1 MRTTR
6 TTGKRI
12 RVFLMMLFV
21 SLFWLAAVPQ
31 RTEAKECEVYYDVS
45 RNGLQ
50 QGIKE
55 AGSTSLQI
63 DADLN
68 KIAKQVVKN
77 ACFWS
82 LKNAQAWTETMQ
94 QKTDHLKLWMNYSIA
109 YTYENEGGIEAVPKR
124 IASSVNAVAKYWS
137 EYNLIGAATI
147 QTKWDDGTV
156 VYMSAIVLGKGEC
169 KPDTQSGTK
178 TEILSSSYTVD
189 LSDGAQT
196 SKPSQTS
203 KPAQP
208 IKVTKIQLSKT
219 STTLLAGKKLNLK
232 AVVSPTNAANKDLI
246 WEVSNKK
253 YASVSQT
260 GVVTAKAAGAGK
272 KVTVTAK
279 AKDGS
284 GKKATC
290 TIKIKGAVKKIT
302 LKASKSV
309 KAGKKLTVKATVS
322 VGKNGSKALSWSV
335 NNKKYASVSTKG
347 VVTTKKAGKGK
358 TITVTAKAKDGSGKK
373 GSVKIKLK

>member
-1 MRTTR
+1 MR
-6 TTGKRI
+6 TTGKKI
-12 RVFLMMLFV
+12 RVALLMFFV

-31 RTEAKECEVYYDVS
+31 RTEAKECVVYYDVA
-45 RNGLQ
+45 RNGLM

-68 KIAKQVVKN
+68 KIAKQMAKN
-77 ACFWS
+77 YCFWS
-82 LKNAQAWTETMQ
+82 FKNDQEWIASMQ
-94 QKTDHLKLWMNYSIA
+94 SNTNHLKSWQYRLTSFEYEYLGEDITDAQKAITSTVGYIA
-109 YTYENEGGIEAVPKR
+109 KD
-124 IASSVNAVAKYWS
+124 KS

-147 QTKWDDGTV
+147 QTKSDSGMVIYTSV
-156 VYMSAIVLGKGEC
+156 VVIGKGEC

-178 TEILSSSYTVD
+178 TETLSASSTVD
-189 LSDGAQT
+189 FSDGSKPT
-196 SKPSQTS
+196 KPSQPS

-219 STTLLAGKKLNLK
+219 SATLLAGKKLNLK
-232 AVVSPTNAANKDLI
+232 AVVSPTNAANKNLV
-246 WEVSNKK
+246 WEVNNKK

-335 NNKKYASVSTKG
+335 SNKKYASVNTKG

-373 GSVKIKLK
+373 ASVKIKLK

>member
-1 MRTTR
+1 MRTS
-6 TTGKRI
+6 GKRI
-12 RVFLMMLFV
+12 RVALLMFLV

-31 RTEAKECEVYYDVS
+31 RTEAKECKVYYDMS
-45 RNGLQ
+45 RNGLL

-68 KIAKQVVKN
+68 KIAKQVAKN
-77 ACFWS
+77 TCFWS
-82 LKNAQAWTETMQ
+82 SKNAQAWTETMQ
-94 QKTDHLKLWMNYSIA
+94 QKTDYLKSWKTYPTA
-109 YTYENEGGIEAVPKR
+109 YTYEEYGGDIEDAQSK
-124 IASSVNAVAKYWS
+124 IASTVPSIAKYWS
-137 EYNLIGAATI
+137 EYNLIGAAII
-147 QTKWDDGTV
+147 QTQRDNGTFVYISV
-156 VYMSAIVLGKGEC
+156 VVIGKGEC
-169 KPDTQSGTK
+169 KQDTQSGTK
-178 TEILSSSYTVD
+178 TETLSSSYTVD
-189 LSDGAQT
+189 FSDGSQ
-196 SKPSQTS
+196 PS
-203 KPAQP
+203 QP

-219 STTLLAGKKLNLK
+219 SATLLAGKKLNLT
-232 AVVSPTNAANKDLI
+232 AVVSPTNAANKDLV

-335 NNKKYASVSTKG
+335 SNKKYASVNTKG

-373 GSVKIKLK
+373 ASIKIKLK

>member
-1 MRTTR
+1 MR

-12 RVFLMMLFV
+12 RVALLMFFV

-31 RTEAKECEVYYDVS
+31 RTKAKECEVYYDAS

-68 KIAKQVVKN
+68 KIAKQVAKN
-77 ACFWS
+77 TCFWS
-82 LKNAQAWTETMQ
+82 SKNAPAWIEQMQ
-94 QKTDHLKLWMNYSIA
+94 QKTDHLKSWQHSLTA
-109 YTYENEGGIEAVPKR
+109 YTYEEYGDDIEDAQSKIAATVPR
-124 IASSVNAVAKYWS
+124 IVKFWS

-147 QTKWDDGTV
+147 RTQNDNGRIVYISV
-156 VYMSAIVLGKGEC
+156 VVIGKGEC

-178 TEILSSSYTVD
+178 TETLSSSYTVD
-189 LSDGAQT
+189 LSDG
-196 SKPSQTS
+196 SQSS

-219 STTLLAGKKLNLK
+219 SATLLAGKKLNLT
-232 AVVSPTNAANKDLI
+232 AVVSPTNAANKDLV

-335 NNKKYASVSTKG
+335 SNKKYASVSTKG

-373 GSVKIKLK
+373 ASVKIKLK